1 MDWVRKNVCIKKI
14 NQPIGFIAV
23 CLTVLIAISTE
34 AQADFQGIASTNSNQ
49 VEAEKLLA
57 R

>member
-14 NQPIGFIAV
+14 NQPIGFVAV
-23 CLTVLIAISTE
+23 CLTVLIANSTK
-34 AQADFQGIASTNSNQ
+34 AQADFQGIASTNSNH